1 MQIRGKE
8 KKKDREWLDAEDER
22 HSGGLEQ
29 ISVGGS
35 SYLES
40 GVVVLG

>member
-8 KKKDREWLDAEDER
+8 KKKDREWLDAEDEK

-29 ISVGGS
+29 ISVG
-35 SYLES
+35 E
-40 GVVVLG
+40 VVIWRAAL